1 MNKTT
6 NELTYSEIRSKCVV
20 DAGNGKNLGHVC
32 DMVFTS
38 DFKGIV
44 GVIAPFSKKGMF
56 GKSQDVFIPIGCIDS
71 IGEDVII
78 VNIGQ
83 LRETA
88 EGNKVASCAPPPKP
102 KDIPPA
108 GCSADLS
115 QCEGEPAC
123 DHRCDKCMLFDC
135 RFRWKGKAF

>member
-44 GVIAPFSKKGMF
+44 GVIAPFGKKGMF

-115 QCEGEPAC
+115 Q
-123 DHRCDKCMLFDC
+123 
-135 RFRWKGKAF
+135 

>member
-38 DFKGIV
+38 DLKGVV
-44 GVIAPFSKKGMF
+44 GVIAPFGKRGMF

-78 VNIGQ
+78 VDINGADQ
-83 LRETA
+83 LDRQTTA
-88 EGNKVASCAPPPKP
+88 SDDC
-102 KDIPPA
+102 
-108 GCSADLS
+108 GCTVTPQEDNCVDRNPDRPNCDRR
-115 QCEGEPAC
+115 CE
-123 DHRCDKCMLFDC
+123 KCMLFDC
-135 RFRWKGKAF
+135 EYRWKK

>member
-20 DAGNGKNLGHVC
+20 DAGNGKNLGHAC
-32 DMVFTS
+32 DMVLSGDLKTVV
-38 DFKGIV
+38 GI
-44 GVIAPFSKKGMF
+44 IAPFGKKGVF
-56 GKSQDVFIPIGCIDS
+56 SKCQDVFIPIGCIDS

-78 VNIGQ
+78 VNIAT
-83 LRETA
+83 LRETP
-88 EGNKVASCAPPPKP
+88 EGNKVAGCKPQQKP
-102 KDIPPA
+102 KEVPPA
-108 GCSADLS
+108 ACGADLK
-115 QCEGEPAC
+115 CEDAPDC